1 MAGGFADAG
10 ESIVLIGAGILAGLV
25 LTFVAQRILI
35 HSFAAMDSGL
45 SLSLVFAAFSLLA
58 AAAIASIV
66 PARRSASVD
75 PVVAL
80 RNE

>member
-1 MAGGFADAG
+1 
-10 ESIVLIGAGILAGLV
+10 L

-45 SLSLVFAAFSLLA
+45 SLSLVVAAFSLLMA
-58 AAAIASIV
+58 AAVASIV

>member
-1 MAGGFADAG
+1 
-10 ESIVLIGAGILAGLV
+10 
-25 LTFVAQRILI
+25 
-35 HSFAAMDSGL
+35 MDSGL
-45 SLSLVFAAFSLLA
+45 SVSLVVAAFSLLVA
-58 AAAIASIV
+58 AAVASIV